1 MGTNANTIQLVLEV
15 DDRGSAKVTKFSS
28 NLTDQVKQMS
38 TISASRVRDL
48 ATSFQDKLGGS
59 VERVKNSVLSL
70 KTLAMTAFVGWGVE
84 RLAAGFVE
92 TGASMDKMKLSLDT
106 VTKGDGEAWFKRLN
120 EWAMVM
126 PVNTEKAIQSFIMM
140 RAMGL
145 KPSIADMTTL
155 VDTTSALGGQSDT
168 LEGIARAL
176 GQIQSKGRGSAEE
189 LMQLAERGVPVFEI
203 LKEKLGLTGAQIQDI
218 GNQSVSAGTIIKAVM
233 EGLAERFGGQ
243 SDKIQKK
250 YAGLMEAIKGYWTE
264 FQRRVMDSGVMTALE
279 AGMTNFTSKMDDMI
293 KDGSFQTWADDL
305 ASRVVASFKK
315 ITMAAAGVYDWF
327 AEYVPKVGEYLSG
340 LWGAFSSLPEW
351 VRDGGL
357 IGAFIY
363 GKKGAVVLTA
373 AMHLLQTVRNSAAG
387 LGLVASGRLKFGEFA
402 SMDRKSLADY
412 LAKFNMENPQV
423 SAGAA
428 LNIPTAPSGSATA
441 KMQTFWE
448 GLESAIAKAKAVA
461 AGATGSIAADAEVG
475 LRNVQS
481 VAAVSVK
488 AQADA
493 ILKVAEQDK
502 KSLQER
508 LQSYESYYD
517 SLKGMI
523 EKNAEQ
529 EKKHIEELN
538 ALYRQRAD
546 LQKSTAGQIRSLQE
560 IGMTPG
566 QKYQSQKTAI
576 DDQYMAALKLSG
588 QEQIKALEEYKQSL
602 VSFGQSWSQGVTE
615 TGQNI
620 VFGTQTNTIMTGK
633 RIVDSVISDI
643 EAATNLQRQALD
655 GLAIE
660 KQKQIEADRAWGDVL
675 KQSAEE
681 AVASI
686 RSIQSVIAELEAQ
699 IAAMQKVVTI
709 SGNDQVTPVV
719 NDISMALAGLHDKTI
734 NITTIYRSIG
744 GSGGGELILPSQT
757 AAAGGESPIAS
768 YATGTPYV
776 PRTGLYRLHQGEIVV
791 PEQASAQIRRQSV
804 LRGGE
809 LILPSQTAAAGGE
822 SPIASYATGTPYVPR
837 TGLYR
842 LHQGEIVVPEQA
854 SAQLRRQSVL
864 RGGELILPSQTAA
877 AGGESPIASY
887 ATGTPYVPCTG
898 LYRLHQGEIVVP
910 EQASAQIR
918 RQSVLRGAAG
928 SLGGDDYEAA
938 GDDSPP
944 LRNSD
949 RQSVERY
956 RDIVRTNNYFPSSPA
971 PAPAAAGS
979 RPAESRTVRIG
990 DIHIH
995 LPESAAPRG
1004 DEDWRYIVRTFVRP
1018 ELEKI
1023 GHA

>member
-1 MGTNANTIQLVLEV
+1 MGTKANTIQLVLEV

-28 NLTDQVKQMS
+28 NLTDQVRRSSESAAQSVSGAAGQMEMS
-38 TISASRVRDL
+38 FGRLIAKIGGITVVLATVKTAITATRDYLVQIETATLGIAAAFMTGGKYIDATTGKALAAQESLRAAQDDSANLIKELQYANLQTIATLDQLIVAYQQTLPVAIARGFDTKMVKEFTVAMVQAAGAIGLPMEQLAEETRSLLTGAINPRNSRIATVLGLRNEDIAEYKNNASGLFEFLMGKLASYRVAGIEAQKTWAGLMSNVKDISLQFLGQAGAPLFEAVKYEIQEITSSMVTLDEKTKTIKWNPEFISGIESLKSGITAAIAESYRFGMFLDKVGGSLTRFAFGATLGAVMPWGEGLYQRNQEWLARYDASNKALQDL
-48 ATSFQDKLGGS
+48 AMRSMGWKP
-59 VERVKNSVLSL
+59 
-70 KTLAMTAFVGWGVE
+70 MT
-84 RLAAGFVE
+84 
-92 TGASMDKMKLSLDT
+92 
-106 VTKGDGEAWFKRLN
+106 
-120 EWAMVM
+120 
-126 PVNTEKAIQSFIMM
+126 P
-140 RAMGL
+140 
-145 KPSIADMTTL
+145 DMQL
-155 VDTTSALGGQSDT
+155 
-168 LEGIARAL
+168 
-176 GQIQSKGRGSAEE
+176 QIQSAVKEGKKIADTTWMNIGGDGDGTRQLLYYYRPIAQKTNYQQQKKDDEDQIAVRKSALETMKKLNKDYFKDQEAEIKFAGE
-189 LMQLAERGVPVFEI
+189 LAKSSSADAYLAERATHEKRLALTAEYYARTKAEI
-203 LKEKLGLTGAQIQDI
+203 QLEAEARSAEDAAKVSAATFVAEKMKVLDAERLSRLKEI
-218 GNQSVSAGTIIKAVM
+218 GR
-233 EGLAERFGGQ
+233 E
-243 SDKIQKK
+243 
-250 YAGLMEAIKGYWTE
+250 
-264 FQRRVMDSGVMTALE
+264 
-279 AGMTNFTSKMDDMI
+279 
-293 KDGSFQTWADDL
+293 
-305 ASRVVASFKK
+305 
-315 ITMAAAGVYDWF
+315 
-327 AEYVPKVGEYLSG
+327 
-340 LWGAFSSLPEW
+340 
-351 VRDGGL
+351 
-357 IGAFIY
+357 
-363 GKKGAVVLTA
+363 
-373 AMHLLQTVRNSAAG
+373 H
-387 LGLVASGRLKFGEFA
+387 
-402 SMDRKSLADY
+402 
-412 LAKFNMENPQV
+412 
-423 SAGAA
+423 
-428 LNIPTAPSGSATA
+428 
-441 KMQTFWE
+441 
-448 GLESAIAKAKAVA
+448 
-461 AGATGSIAADAEVG
+461 IAAEI
-475 LRNVQS
+475 QI
-481 VAAVSVK
+481 
-488 AQADA
+488 AQAD
-493 ILKVAEQDK
+493 V
-502 KSLQER
+502 KSLGER
-508 LQSYESYYD
+508 LRSYKQYYD

-602 VSFGQSWSQGVTE
+602 VSFGQSWSQGVIETE
-615 TGQNI
+615 QNI

-633 RIVDSVISDI
+633 RIIDSVISDI

-734 NITTIYRSIG
+734 NITTVYRSIG

-757 AAAGGESPIAS
+757 AAAGGEP
-768 YATGTPYV
+768 
-776 PRTGLYRLHQGEIVV
+776 
-791 PEQASAQIRRQSV
+791 
-804 LRGGE
+804 
-809 LILPSQTAAAGGE
+809 
-822 SPIASYATGTPYVPR
+822 PIASYATGTPYVPR

-864 RGGELILPSQTAA
+864 RG
-877 AGGESPIASY
+877 
-887 ATGTPYVPCTG
+887 
-898 LYRLHQGEIVVP
+898 
-910 EQASAQIR
+910 
-918 RQSVLRGAAG
+918 AAG
-928 SLGGDDYEAA
+928 SLGADDYEAA
-938 GDDSPP
+938 GGDSPS